1 MRAVNKNIDILIIL
15 SIIECVMIN
24 KGVVMKTRYDD
35 AIFKFKRRVL
45 ETATWYVDNKDACE
59 LIKSKSLYQKLKGL
73 RHKACYLSNE
83 QLYQEFARL
92 KYSEKDGYSRYIK
105 EYHLSVYENINTIQE
120 NPSAMNLKEVTWF
133 SNSRGDF
140 GAMFV
145 TQELYN
151 SIIHYYR
158 YSAKYNLKDERL
170 ENAIKDWENMVNPK
184 PTLKELLSKLFKG
197 KQK

>member
-1 MRAVNKNIDILIIL
+1 MNV
-15 SIIECVMIN
+15 
-24 KGVVMKTRYDD
+24 KTRYDD

-59 LIKSKSLYQKLKGL
+59 LIKSKRLYQKLKGL
-73 RHKACYLSNE
+73 RHKACYMSNE

-92 KYSEKDGYSRYIK
+92 KYSEKDWYSRYIK

-151 SIIHYYR
+151 SIIRYYR

-170 ENAIKDWENMVNPK
+170 ENAIKDWMDMAYPK
-184 PTLKELLSKLFKG
+184 PTLKELFSKLFKG